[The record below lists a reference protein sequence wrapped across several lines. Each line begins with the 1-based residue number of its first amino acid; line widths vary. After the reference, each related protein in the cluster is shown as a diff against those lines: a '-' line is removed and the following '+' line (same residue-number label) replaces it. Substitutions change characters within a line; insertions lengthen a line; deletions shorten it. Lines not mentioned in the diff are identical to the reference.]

1 MKSEQHIPDCDSW
14 LVRPP
19 AWLCSVSTRNIWKF
33 CLSVLRFP
41 SFISDWL
48 ICFPHSESTNI
59 EQQEITINGCLGPS
73 AVHCSIW
80 MHMRATP
87 LTNTEFLHI
96 NTLCSHTLSPIGPS
110 ASSKS
115 CQCPR
120 ITSSWSPLF
129 LWSSDHWAEN
139 HLQGK
144 KTSKHP
150 TKSSDWKKKRWKYP
164 KKRALRCWKMSFNK
178 RLWRRKREKCFVGV
192 SRGVFF
198 LQLWSL
204 KKEMVNDG
212 KRCPWTDS
220 CQADFVVIVCHR
232 EMKSYSPNPSSR
244 CGLWSRSVQFLFNQS
259 QILLLQCQL
268 LQSLKKM
275 TADSPWSPWVA
286 AAAVRAVMHLWK
298 CKRMSAKD
306 WWATT
311 RH

>member
-96 NTLCSHTLSPIGPS
+96 NTLCSHTHTLPSDPLLPPKAVSVLASPPHG
-110 ASSKS
+110 
-115 CQCPR
+115 
-120 ITSSWSPLF
+120 
-129 LWSSDHWAEN
+129 
-139 HLQGK
+139 
-144 KTSKHP
+144 
-150 TKSSDWKKKRWKYP
+150 
-164 KKRALRCWKMSFNK
+164 LRCFCGHLTIELKIIYRAKKLQNIQQNLQIGK
-178 RLWRRKREKCFVGV
+178 RNDGNIQRKELCDAGKCPLTSVFEEEKEKNALLV
-192 SRGVFF
+192 SAEEFFF

-306 WWATT
+306 
-311 RH
+311 

>member
-96 NTLCSHTLSPIGPS
+96 NTLCSHTHTHSPIGPS

-198 LQLWSL
+198 FTALISEKGDGEWWKKMSL
-204 KKEMVNDG
+204 DRFLPG
-212 KRCPWTDS
+212 
-220 CQADFVVIVCHR
+220 
-232 EMKSYSPNPSSR
+232 
-244 CGLWSRSVQFLFNQS
+244 GLRRYRLS
-259 QILLLQCQL
+259 QRDEILLSESQL
-268 LQSLKKM
+268 SMWPLK
-275 TADSPWSPWVA
+275 PIC
-286 AAAVRAVMHLWK
+286 AVFI
-298 CKRMSAKD
+298 
-306 WWATT
+306 
-311 RH
+311 